1 MKFEIRNRHCLCYQ
15 VLSEQYSGACTSL
28 PTEQPDSS
36 LQVSSYVDY
45 SVFHPSI
52 QTLLELSLFFLQKSF
67 SFLNL
72 IPSSS
77 PQSGYQADDEFSLG
91 SVGDPSNHST
101 AEVSKGSWPSIATSG
116 QARAART
123 CLPKTKKLL

>member
-1 MKFEIRNRHCLCYQ
+1 
-15 VLSEQYSGACTSL
+15 LSEQYFGACTSL

-45 SVFHPSI
+45 SVFHSSI
-52 QTLLELSLFFLQKSF
+52 QTLLELSLSLSFLQKSF

-72 IPSSS
+72 ISSSS

-91 SVGDPSNHST
+91 SVGDKDGN
-101 AEVSKGSWPSIATSG
+101 GY
-116 QARAART
+116 
-123 CLPKTKKLL
+123 PKPDYPMGFTR